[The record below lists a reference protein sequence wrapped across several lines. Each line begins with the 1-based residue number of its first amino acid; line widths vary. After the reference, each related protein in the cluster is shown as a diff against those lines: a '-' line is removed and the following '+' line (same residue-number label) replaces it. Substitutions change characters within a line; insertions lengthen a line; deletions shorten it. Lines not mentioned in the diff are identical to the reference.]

1 MVIQRIAILV
11 LLITQVL
18 SAPSGCIES
27 CGFYTKQFQTGSQT
41 PGNIQGYN
49 GLTQTATRLQGL
61 DYSRPGTWSEHNDY
75 NTDNGNGKVHE
86 EHGQIVDGPKTVRYY
101 KKNYSSSYST
111 GNTYG
116 AGLPEI
122 EHQNNYGHGIRVSNT
137 GESFNSQQAY
147 NQIGNIESSAQQR
160 EYNRIQSQ
168 QHTQSS
174 VRRANTQSER
184 LEDFGEYG
192 GSSQGVQDASD
203 LTTQISQKTYSNG
216 QPRNWS
222 KVDSYGTDGGHGQVF
237 EEEGQYVSGPKKVRY
252 YKRNYTSSSGLT
264 SSIPISEVTN
274 TGVEN
279 INREIEKFHREIG
292 KEFNQISSTRNTAS
306 SNIAQTNIGMH
317 ELASDNRYSNTHRS
331 QIDHGSSLS
340 THHNNEQHLTDTASK
355 PYINPS
361 QNTYGANS
369 FSMYERHEGYV
380 SKLQPSTQFINP
392 TPGYTNVLSTGNS
405 GYNRNTYSKGIM
417 QQQTDNM
424 QETQLLDSHQSR
436 FNRDQITDDDM
447 RQNIYSQNRHI
458 NSGMPGR
465 VSHYKEHWSSS
476 HTKEASVPQYSP
488 DISHTNEQGAL
499 YNNRYRENSFNSAHQ
514 TTLEKL
520 RTGEF
525 ELSQMGNHADC
536 AQGTTNHAHTDSQLH
551 RKYKRSTN
559 SNPYSYMQQSDEFD
573 DLTQRTSRKPKLV
586 QESQQLHYPWR
597 PSMNTQQSED
607 LTQQTGEF
615 DDLTQQTSGKLQ
627 FGPESQDSYQ
637 PRRPSTGNQETEDWT
652 QQTGEFDDLTQQTSG
667 KLEFG
672 PQSQD
677 SYQPRRPSTGNQE
690 TEDWTQQTGEFD
702 DLTQQTSGK
711 LEFGPSSRDSYQPRR
726 PSTGNQQTEDLT
738 QQTGEFDD
746 LTQQTSGKLEF
757 GPPSRD
763 SYQPRRP
770 STNTQQTEDLTQQTG
785 EFDDLTQQTSGK
797 LEFGPSSR
805 DSYLPRR
812 PSTNTQ
818 QTEDLTQQTG
828 EFDDLTQQTSGKL
841 EFGPSPR
848 DSYQPRRPSTG
859 NQQTEDLSQQT
870 GEFDDLTQ
878 QTSGKL
884 EFGPSPRDS
893 YQPRRPSIG
902 NQQTEDLSQQ
912 TGEFDDLTQQTSG
925 KLEFGPSSRDSYQ
938 PRRPSTGNQQ
948 TEDLT
953 QQTGEFDDLTQQT
966 SGKLEFGPSS
976 RDSYQPRRPSI
987 GNQQTED
994 LSQQTGEFDDLTQ
1007 QTSGKLEFG
1016 PSSRDSYQPRRPST
1030 GNQQTEDLSQQ
1041 TGEFDDLTQQTSGKL
1056 EFGPSSRDSYQP
1068 RRPSIGNQQTEDLS
1082 QQTSEFDD
1090 LTQQTSGKLE
1100 FGPSSRDSY
1109 QPRRPSTGNQ
1119 QTEDLSQQTGEFDDL
1134 TQQTSEKLEFGQQS
1148 MKHNPYFLNS
1158 DRSRE
1163 SVNMQNSEFNTQSN
1177 ENFPVVGVNGNIP
1190 VEQQVSSAPLPKPA
1204 GKPKPRSRYSRIGAL
1219 SNIQNMHN
1227 SDNQQP
1233 SHPDANIY
1241 ELPPNVVTEID
1252 VNKVRDKNIRGDQN
1266 ANNFMDTSTSKHLN
1280 QAAADKTHSIEE
1292 AYVDSVNS
1300 LHKSNDAT
1308 VGLQWHYTYH
1318 PSDQRQ
1324 FIQQTDQR
1332 DKGHLQQQSSSLES
1346 QQSDHSFDQ
1355 QETQNIYQQSSIFD
1369 NEESEISQKYQDKS
1383 DNIKKQSELEFSQQ
1397 TASEIDN
1404 EQHVQSSE
1412 TKLQLEPRII
1422 EVYGGGPYDAS
1433 HNDDIY
1439 SGITVN
1445 PSATL
1450 LPINN
1455 VDPWDIHEKPR
1466 EMIGIVNEVTSTPMS
1481 VIPLN
1486 ENHETTHAPSFWSKL
1501 GSQITTT
1508 FGKAKEK
1515 AKNIFG

>member
-828 EFDDLTQQTSGKL
+828 EFDDLTQQTS
-841 EFGPSPR
+841 
-848 DSYQPRRPSTG
+848 
-859 NQQTEDLSQQT
+859 
-870 GEFDDLTQ
+870 
-878 QTSGKL
+878 
-884 EFGPSPRDS
+884 
-893 YQPRRPSIG
+893 
-902 NQQTEDLSQQ
+902 
-912 TGEFDDLTQQTSG
+912 
-925 KLEFGPSSRDSYQ
+925 
-938 PRRPSTGNQQ
+938 
-948 TEDLT
+948 
-953 QQTGEFDDLTQQT
+953 
-966 SGKLEFGPSS
+966 
-976 RDSYQPRRPSI
+976 
-987 GNQQTED
+987 
-994 LSQQTGEFDDLTQ
+994 
-1007 QTSGKLEFG
+1007 
-1016 PSSRDSYQPRRPST
+1016 
-1030 GNQQTEDLSQQ
+1030 
-1041 TGEFDDLTQQTSGKL
+1041 
-1056 EFGPSSRDSYQP
+1056 
-1068 RRPSIGNQQTEDLS
+1068 
-1082 QQTSEFDD
+1082 
-1090 LTQQTSGKLE
+1090 
-1100 FGPSSRDSY
+1100 
-1109 QPRRPSTGNQ
+1109 
-1119 QTEDLSQQTGEFDDL
+1119 
-1134 TQQTSEKLEFGQQS
+1134 EKLEFGQQS

>member
-1 MVIQRIAILV
+1 MVVQRIAILL

-27 CGFYTKQFQTGSQT
+27 CGFYSKQFQTGSQI
-41 PGNIQGYN
+41 PSNIQGYN
-49 GLTQTATRLQGL
+49 DLTQTATRLQGL

-75 NTDNGNGKVHE
+75 NTNNGNGKIHE

-122 EHQNNYGHGIRVSNT
+122 EHQNNYGHGIRVSNA

-203 LTTQISQKTYSNG
+203 LATQISQKTYSNA

-264 SSIPISEVTN
+264 SSIPISIPISEVTN

-279 INREIEKFHREIG
+279 INREIEKFHRETG

-317 ELASDNRYSNTHRS
+317 ELASDNLYSNTHRS

-340 THHNNEQHLTDTASK
+340 THHNEEHLTDTVTK
-355 PYINPS
+355 PYINPT

-380 SKLQPSTQFINP
+380 PKLQPSTQFINP

-405 GYNRNTYSKGIM
+405 GYNRNIYSKGIM

-436 FNRDQITDDDM
+436 LNRDQITDDNM
-447 RQNIYSQNRHI
+447 RQNIYTQNRHI
-458 NSGMPGR
+458 NTGMPGR

-476 HTKEASVPQYSP
+476 HMKETSVPHYSS

-499 YNNRYRENSFNSAHQ
+499 YNNRYRENSFNSGHQ

-536 AQGTTNHAHTDSQLH
+536 TQGTTDHVHTDSQLH
-551 RKYKRSTN
+551 RKYKRSPN
-559 SNPYSYMQQSDEFD
+559 SDPFSYMQQSDEFD
-573 DLTQRTSRKPKLV
+573 DLTQQTSGKPKIE
-586 QESQQLHYPWR
+586 QESQHFHYPWG

-615 DDLTQQTSGKLQ
+615 DDLTQKTSG
-627 FGPESQDSYQ
+627 E
-637 PRRPSTGNQETEDWT
+637 
-652 QQTGEFDDLTQQTSG
+652 
-667 KLEFG
+667 LEFG
-672 PQSQD
+672 P
-677 SYQPRRPSTGNQE
+677 P
-690 TEDWTQQTGEFD
+690 
-702 DLTQQTSGK
+702 
-711 LEFGPSSRDSYQPRR
+711 SRDSYQPRR

-763 SYQPRRP
+763 SYQPRKPNTDNQQTEDWTQQTGELDDLTQQTSGKLEFGPPSRDSYQPRKPNTDNQQTEDWTQQTGELDDLTQQTSGKLEFGPPSRDSYQPRKPNTDNQQTEDWTQQTGELDDLTQQTSGKLEFGPPSRDSYQPRRP
-770 STNTQQTEDLTQQTG
+770 STGNQQTGEFDDLTQQTSGKLEFGPPSRDSYQPRRPNTGNQQTEDWTQQTGELDDLTQQTSGKLEFGTPSRDSYQPRRPSTGNQQTGEFDDLTQQTSGKLEFGPPSRDSYQPRRPNTDNQQTEDWTQQTGEFDDLTQQTSGKLEFGPPSRDSYQPRKPNTGNQQTEDWTQQTGELDDLTQQTSGKLEFGPPSRDSYQPRKPNTGNQQTGEFDDLTQQTSGKLEFGPPSRDSYQPRKPNTDNQQTEDWTQQTGELDDLTQQTSGKLEFGSQSQDSYLPRRPNTNTQQTEDLTQQTG

-797 LEFGPSSR
+797 LEFG
-805 DSYLPRR
+805 
-812 PSTNTQ
+812 
-818 QTEDLTQQTG
+818 
-828 EFDDLTQQTSGKL
+828 
-841 EFGPSPR
+841 
-848 DSYQPRRPSTG
+848 
-859 NQQTEDLSQQT
+859 
-870 GEFDDLTQ
+870 
-878 QTSGKL
+878 
-884 EFGPSPRDS
+884 
-893 YQPRRPSIG
+893 
-902 NQQTEDLSQQ
+902 
-912 TGEFDDLTQQTSG
+912 
-925 KLEFGPSSRDSYQ
+925 
-938 PRRPSTGNQQ
+938 
-948 TEDLT
+948 
-953 QQTGEFDDLTQQT
+953 
-966 SGKLEFGPSS
+966 
-976 RDSYQPRRPSI
+976 
-987 GNQQTED
+987 
-994 LSQQTGEFDDLTQ
+994 
-1007 QTSGKLEFG
+1007 
-1016 PSSRDSYQPRRPST
+1016 
-1030 GNQQTEDLSQQ
+1030 
-1041 TGEFDDLTQQTSGKL
+1041 
-1056 EFGPSSRDSYQP
+1056 
-1068 RRPSIGNQQTEDLS
+1068 
-1082 QQTSEFDD
+1082 
-1090 LTQQTSGKLE
+1090 
-1100 FGPSSRDSY
+1100 
-1109 QPRRPSTGNQ
+1109 
-1119 QTEDLSQQTGEFDDL
+1119 
-1134 TQQTSEKLEFGQQS
+1134 QQS
-1148 MKHNPYFLNS
+1148 MEHNPYFSNS

-1163 SVNMQNSEFNTQSN
+1163 SVNMQNPEVNTQRN
-1177 ENFPVVGVNGNIP
+1177 ENFPIVGVNGNIP
-1190 VEQQVSSAPLPKPA
+1190 VEQQVSSFQLPKPA
-1204 GKPKPRSRYSRIGAL
+1204 GKPKPRSRYSRIGVL
-1219 SNIQNMHN
+1219 SNIQNTYN

-1241 ELPPNVVTEID
+1241 ELPPNVVTEAD
-1252 VNKVRDKNIRGDQN
+1252 VNMVRDKNIRGDQN
-1266 ANNFMDTSTSKHLN
+1266 ANNFMDTTTSKQLN
-1280 QAAADKTHSIEE
+1280 QPAADKTHSIEE

-1332 DKGHLQQQSSSLES
+1332 DKGHLQQQSSSPEF
-1346 QQSDHSFDQ
+1346 QQSGHSFDQ

-1397 TASEIDN
+1397 RASEIDD
-1404 EQHVQSSE
+1404 EQHVQNRE

-1455 VDPWDIHEKPR
+1455 ADPWDIHEKPR
-1466 EMIGIVNEVTSTPMS
+1466 EVIGIVNEVTSTPMS
-1481 VIPLN
+1481 VKPLN
-1486 ENHETTHAPSFWSKL
+1486 ENDETTHAPSFWSKL

-1508 FGKAKEK
+1508 YGKAKEK
-1515 AKNIFG
+1515 ARTIFG